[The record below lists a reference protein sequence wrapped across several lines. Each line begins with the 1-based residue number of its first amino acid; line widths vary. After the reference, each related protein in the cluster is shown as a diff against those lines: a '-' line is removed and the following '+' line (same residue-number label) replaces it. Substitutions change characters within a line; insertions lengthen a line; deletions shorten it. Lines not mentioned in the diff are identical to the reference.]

1 MKLFTI
7 LMLVSFN
14 VSAACYQDDVS
25 GRRWVTS
32 DNLKGTTTATIK
44 QCNAIVIAIPEQD
57 ALCSVQA
64 TSLTDKVWGGIS
76 GNPAVDG
83 TQPCLFIKTI
93 ITATGVSIKQYSASR
108 VKTDGTESC
117 NP

>member
-1 MKLFTI
+1 MKLFI
-7 LMLVSFN
+7 LLVLISF
-14 VSAACYQDDVS
+14 SAHSACFQLDTT
-25 GRRWVTS
+25 GRKWLTN
-32 DNLKGTTTATIK
+32 DGATGTTALTIK
-44 QCNAIVIAIPEQD
+44 QCTNVAFALPAQD
-57 ALCSVQA
+57 ALCAVQA

-93 ITATGVSIKQYSASR
+93 ITATGVSIQQYSASR